1 MSLIWKA
8 GWQLNSRRSQHASS
22 PRTRSRS
29 IGISTGI
36 IFAATLISRVSGFF
50 REVVMAAYFSTS
62 ALTDAWLMA
71 SVLPN
76 LLFSTINGAI
86 SVTVIPLMTQA
97 DRELSKRS
105 IQNFINELFTA
116 IILLSFVLI
125 TLGELFAPWLM
136 HLIAPGFHDHKL
148 ALTISMTRIMIPT
161 ILFWGLS
168 GLVVGIL
175 QEREEFLYPALSPVA
190 INIVRIGSIIVL
202 GHFFSI
208 QGVAMGFLLSVL
220 AQLFVTLPVLKRAGI
235 HLHLRW
241 HFTHPFLGKMI
252 RMAGPF
258 FLTTSVGTVGII
270 VDRILASSLAT
281 GSIAALNYSYVLVQI
296 PVGLAISSLT
306 TPIYTRLSQHQS
318 RHDVATYKQ
327 LAMKGFRLVVLIIV
341 PITLWFMILAIPIM
355 RLIYQHG
362 AFSNYS
368 THITASTLLFWS
380 MGLPGFGLSF
390 YLQKL
395 FFATQDTKSPARF
408 SIVTISVN
416 IVADLILV
424 RLLQADGLALA
435 TALAAWVN
443 TTLLAIKALRPRH
456 NRDLVLRPF
465 AVKIIVTAGVTAL
478 VIYLLRQWF
487 SLDSIHGLLP
497 LAFALMIT
505 VILSG
510 LVYAALLTI
519 FRFPEIRDLLRR
531 LMKNRHTFQSSET

>member
-8 GWQLNSRRSQHASS
+8 GWHLNSRRSQHASS
-22 PRTRSRS
+22 PGGRS
-29 IGISTGI
+29 IGISAGI
-36 IFAATLISRVSGFF
+36 IFAATLISRFTGFF

-105 IQNFINELFTA
+105 VQNFINELFTA
-116 IILLSFVLI
+116 IVLLSIVLI
-125 TLGELFAPWLM
+125 AFGEIFAPLLM
-136 HLIAPGFHDHKL
+136 RLIAPGFHHQKL
-148 ALTISMTRIMIPT
+148 ALTIAMTRIMIPT

-190 INIVRIGSIIVL
+190 INVVRITSIIVL

-208 QGVAMGFLLSVL
+208 KGVAMGFLLSVL
-220 AQLFVTLPVLKRAGI
+220 AQLFVTLPVLKRTGL
-235 HLHLRW
+235 HLHFRW
-241 HFTHPFLGKMI
+241 HFSHPFLGKMV

-270 VDRILASSLAT
+270 VDRILASSLVT
-281 GSIAALNYSYVLVQI
+281 GSIAAQNYSYVLVQI
-296 PVGLAISSLT
+296 PVGLVISSLT

-380 MGLPGFGLSF
+380 IGLPGFGLSF

-408 SIVTISVN
+408 SIITITVN
-416 IVADLILV
+416 IIGDLILV
-424 RLLQADGLALA
+424 HLLKADGLALA
-435 TALAAWVN
+435 TAMAAWVN
-443 TTLLAIKALRPRH
+443 TALLSIKALRPRH
-456 NRDLVLRPF
+456 NKDLVLRPF
-465 AVKIIVTAGVTAL
+465 VIKIAITAGVTAI
-478 VIYLLRQWF
+478 VVYALREWF
-487 SLDSIHGLLP
+487 SLDYIHGFLP
-497 LAFALMIT
+497 LAFALVST
-505 VILSG
+505 VVLSA

-531 LMKNRHTFQSSET
+531 LIKNRHNFQSSET

>member
-8 GWQLNSRRSQHASS
+8 GWQLNNHRSQHASS
-22 PRTRSRS
+22 PRSRS
-29 IGISTGI
+29 IGFSAGI
-36 IFAATLISRVSGFF
+36 IFAATLISRFTGFF

-76 LLFSTINGAI
+76 LLFSTINSAI

-97 DRELSKRS
+97 DRDLSKRS
-105 IQNFINELFTA
+105 VQNFINELFTV
-116 IILLSFVLI
+116 IVLLSILLIGFGEVL
-125 TLGELFAPWLM
+125 APWLM
-136 HLIAPGFHDHKL
+136 HLIAPGFHGHKL

-208 QGVAMGFLLSVL
+208 RGVAMGFLFSVL
-220 AQLFVTLPVLKRAGI
+220 AQLFVTLPVLKRTGL
-235 HLHLRW
+235 HLHFRW
-241 HFTHPFLGKMI
+241 HFSHPYLGKML

-258 FLTTSVGTVGII
+258 LLTTSVGTVGII
-270 VDRILASSLAT
+270 VDRILASSLVT
-281 GSIAALNYSYVLVQI
+281 GSISALNYSYVLVQI
-296 PVGLAISSLT
+296 PVGLLISSLT
-306 TPIYTRLSQHQS
+306 TPVYTRLSQHQS

-327 LAMKGFRLVVLIIV
+327 LAMKGFRLVVVIIV

-380 MGLPGFGLSF
+380 IGLPGFGLSF

-408 SIVTISVN
+408 SIITIAFN
-416 IVADLILV
+416 IIGDLILV
-424 RLLQADGLALA
+424 HLLQADGLALA
-435 TALAAWVN
+435 TALSAWVN
-443 TTLLAIKALRPRH
+443 TTLLSVKALRPRH
-456 NRDLVLRPF
+456 NRDLILRPF
-465 AVKIIVTAGVTAL
+465 VVKITVTAGITAL
-478 VIYLLRQWF
+478 IVYMLRQWF
-487 SLDSIHGLLP
+487 SLDYIKGFLP
-497 LAFALMIT
+497 LAFALLVTIA
-505 VILSG
+505 LSS
-510 LVYAALLTI
+510 LVYAVLLTI

-531 LMKNRHTFQSSET
+531 LIKDRHAFQSSET